1 MQTVLIILGIIV
13 VLCLMSVGGWILRIL
28 GVFASFFF
36 EGIDNCFGC
45 LLKLVVWIIAIII
58 IGMMI
63 AEQI

>member
-13 VLCLMSVGGWILRIL
+13 ALCLMSAGGWILRIL

-36 EGIDNCFGC
+36 EGVGNCLGC
-45 LLKLVVWIIAIII
+45 FLKLVVWIFVIII

>member
-1 MQTVLIILGIIV
+1 MQIVLIILGIIV
-13 VLCLMSVGGWILRIL
+13 ILCLMSAGGWILRLLESIAGL
-28 GVFASFFF
+28 FF
-36 EGIDNCFGC
+36 EGVGNCLGC